1 VEQEDQYIMVI
12 DLGAGTLDVTVAL
25 LFLDDNGQLQTE
37 EKGHG
42 GDTALGGLDMDD
54 AILKHVAH
62 KHRLRKMLSDARA
75 RARLRLELER
85 AKIELSSRD
94 VSDVVFPTS
103 GGEINFRVTRQEVE
117 SAVQPILNRCRGPIR
132 VALEEA
138 GLSANELDHVLLV
151 GGPTMMPVVRH
162 MILEEMESNP
172 KVVQE
177 LGEIDTR
184 GFPVNPMEAVARGAV
199 MGAVGRIM
207 PHGYGIVWFN
217 GEYVEMLP
225 RHARYPDDGAM
236 SFGLN
241 RSYHSVE
248 FSLVRHAIA
257 PQTHRAEYMLLGAY
271 SFDLCA
277 EQEGSRFQMEWE
289 CTENG
294 ALNFCIVQPSTGIH
308 LPLYDVTRL
317 QGEKIRPPSR
327 RTQPS
332 EPASSPDCERPYKGP
347 MAIWRPH
354 EMEQAIYLGRRLLE
368 LAEERVVGLPGA
380 QQRERIDELTDH
392 LSHAISNSSED
403 RSRRTP
409 RVRNLNQALM
419 NLLRVNRLLTTDEL
433 SALQS
438 GEQ

>member
-1 VEQEDQYIMVI
+1 VI

-37 EKGHG
+37 EMGHG

-54 AILKHVAH
+54 AILEHVVH
-62 KHRLRKMLSDARA
+62 KHHLRKILSDARA

-94 VSDVVFPTS
+94 GSDVVFPTS
-103 GGEINFRVTRQEVE
+103 REEINFRVTRQEVE
-117 SAVQPILNRCRGPIR
+117 SAVQPILKRCRGPIR

-138 GLSANELDHVLLV
+138 GVSADELSHVLLV

-162 MILEEMESNP
+162 MVLEEMESNP

-177 LGEIDTR
+177 LGEIDMR

-207 PHGYGIVWFN
+207 PHGYGVMWLN
-217 GEYVEMLP
+217 GEYVEMFP
-225 RHARYPDDGAM
+225 RHARYPDDGTM

-241 RSYHSVE
+241 RSCRSVG
-248 FSLVRHAIA
+248 FNLVRHAIN
-257 PQTHRAEYMLLGAY
+257 PQTRRKEYVLLGAY

-277 EQEGSRFQMEWE
+277 EQRGSSFQMEWE

-294 ALNFCIVQPSTGIH
+294 SLTFCIVQPSTGIH
-308 LPLYDVTRL
+308 LPLYDVTKL
-317 QGEKIRPPSR
+317 EGEKIRPPDR
-327 RTQPS
+327 RPRLCA
-332 EPASSPDCERPYKGP
+332 PASAPDCEGP
-347 MAIWRPH
+347 MATWRPH

-380 QQRERIDELTDH
+380 PQRERIDEVMER
-392 LSHAISNSSED
+392 LSHAIGNSSED
-403 RSRRTP
+403 NNRRAP
-409 RVRNLNQALM
+409 RIRNLNQALM
-419 NLLRVNRLLTTDEL
+419 NLLRVKRLLTNHEL
-433 SALQS
+433 SSLQS
-438 GEQ
+438 GDQ